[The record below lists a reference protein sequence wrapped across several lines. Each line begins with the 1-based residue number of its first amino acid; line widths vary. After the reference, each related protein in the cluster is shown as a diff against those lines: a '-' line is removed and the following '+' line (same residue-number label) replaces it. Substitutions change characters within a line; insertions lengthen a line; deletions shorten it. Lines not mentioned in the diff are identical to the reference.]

1 MVSTIRLFFLVK
13 IFCSLENITN
23 FTADMTTMSKKLVTI
38 KVLPETVQK
47 LNFISAHN
55 DKKQYEIV
63 DMLANKEKN
72 KIIKAIKKP

>member
-47 LNFISAHN
+47 LNFISADKN
-55 DKKQYEIV
+55 KKQYEIV
-63 DMLANKEKN
+63 EILAEKEKN
-72 KIIKAIKKP
+72 KIIKKIKA

>member
-13 IFCSLENITN
+13 IFCSSENITN

-47 LNFISAHN
+47 LNFISADKN
-55 DKKQYEIV
+55 KKQYEIV
-63 DMLANKEKN
+63 EILAEKEKN
-72 KIIKAIKKP
+72 KIIKKIKA